1 MPPKLTARASRGG
14 TDAGGV
20 IVAGR
25 RVDRT
30 GAECAMNHRTVFFV
44 SDQTGITAETLGHS
58 LMTQF
63 DGLKFRSVT
72 VPFIDTVDKATEIVR
87 RINLTAE
94 VEGSRPIVFATF
106 VKEELRMIVQGSR
119 CLCLDFFDAF
129 IGPLERELDASSTH
143 TMGKAHGVPNT
154 HMYDRRIDAM
164 NFALENDDGSSMR
177 NYENADVILM
187 GVSRS
192 GKTPTCL
199 YMALHYG
206 IFTANYPLTDEVFET
221 GVLPPA
227 IEAQRSKLYG
237 LTISPDRL
245 RQVRSERRPDSTYSS
260 SRQVGFE
267 LRTAEGIFKK
277 RGIPYLD
284 TTECS
289 IEEIA
294 STILDNKGLLNRD
307 GQVVRRGKLA

>member
-1 MPPKLTARASRGG
+1 
-14 TDAGGV
+14 
-20 IVAGR
+20 
-25 RVDRT
+25 
-30 GAECAMNHRTVFFV
+30 MNNRTVFFV

-72 VPFIDTVDKATEIVR
+72 VPFIDTEDKATEIVR

-94 VEGSRPIVFATF
+94 VEGTRPIVFATF
-106 VKEELRMIVQGSR
+106 VTEELRIMIQNSR

-129 IGPLERELDASSTH
+129 IGPLERELEVRSTH
-143 TMGKAHGVPNT
+143 TMGKAHGMPNT
-154 HMYDRRIDAM
+154 HYYDRRIDAM
-164 NFALENDDGSSMR
+164 NYALENDDGATMR
-177 NYENADVILM
+177 NYENADVILV

-206 IFTANYPLTDEVFET
+206 IFSANYPLTDEVFET
-221 GVLPPA
+221 GLLPPS
-227 IEAQRSKLYG
+227 IEAQRDKLYG
-237 LTISPDRL
+237 LTISADRL
-245 RQVRSERRPDSTYSS
+245 RQVRNERRPDSTYASPK
-260 SRQVGFE
+260 QVGFE
-267 LRTAEGIFKK
+267 LRSAEAIFTK

-284 TTECS
+284 TSECS

-294 STILDNKGLLNRD
+294 STILHNKGLLNRN
-307 GQVVRRGKLA
+307 GEVVRRDESA

>member
-1 MPPKLTARASRGG
+1 
-14 TDAGGV
+14 
-20 IVAGR
+20 
-25 RVDRT
+25 
-30 GAECAMNHRTVFFV
+30 MNHRTVFFV

-58 LMTQF
+58 LITQF

-72 VPFIDTVDKATEIVR
+72 VPFIDTVDKATEMVR
-87 RINLTAE
+87 RINLTGE
-94 VEGSRPIVFATF
+94 VEGARPIVFATF
-106 VKEELRMIVQGSR
+106 VSEDLRAIVQGAR

-129 IGPLERELDASSTH
+129 IDPLERELNVRSTH
-143 TMGKAHGVPNT
+143 TMGKAHGRPNT
-154 HMYDRRIDAM
+154 HLYDRRIAAM

-177 NYENADVILM
+177 NYEMADVILI

-206 IFTANYPLTDEVFET
+206 IFPANYPLTDEVFET
-221 GVLPPA
+221 GRLPPA
-227 IEAQRSKLYG
+227 VERQRDKLYG
-237 LTISPDRL
+237 LTISADRL
-245 RQVRSERRPDSTYSS
+245 AQVRGERRPDSTYASPA
-260 SRQVGFE
+260 QVSFE
-267 LRTAEGIFKK
+267 LRSAEALFRK

-294 STILDNKGLLNRD
+294 STILHAKGLLDRD
-307 GQVVRRGKLA
+307 GEVKRPDKSA

>member
-1 MPPKLTARASRGG
+1 
-14 TDAGGV
+14 
-20 IVAGR
+20 
-25 RVDRT
+25 
-30 GAECAMNHRTVFFV
+30 MNHRTVFFV

-94 VEGSRPIVFATF
+94 VEGTRPIVFATF
-106 VKEELRMIVQGSR
+106 VAEELRAIVQNSR

-129 IGPLERELDASSTH
+129 IDPLERELEVRSTH
-143 TMGKAHGVPNT
+143 TMGKAHGIPNT

-177 NYENADVILM
+177 NYELADVILI

-206 IFTANYPLTDEVFET
+206 VFAANYPLTDEIFET
-221 GVLPPA
+221 ARLPAA
-227 IEAQRSKLYG
+227 IEAQRNKLYG
-237 LTISPDRL
+237 LTISADRL
-245 RQVRSERRPDSTYSS
+245 RQVRSERRPESTYASPK
-260 SRQVGFE
+260 QVGFE
-267 LRTAEGIFKK
+267 LRTAEAIFRK

-284 TTECS
+284 TSECS

-294 STILDNKGLLNRD
+294 STILHNKGLLNRD
-307 GQVVRRGKLA
+307 GEVVRPGRSA

>member
-1 MPPKLTARASRGG
+1 MFNA
-14 TDAGGV
+14 D
-20 IVAGR
+20 R
-25 RVDRT
+25 RDHRP
-30 GAECAMNHRTVFFV
+30 GAECAMNNRTVFFV

-72 VPFIDTVDKATEIVR
+72 VPFIDTEDKATEIVR

-94 VEGSRPIVFATF
+94 VEGTRPIVFATF
-106 VKEELRMIVQGSR
+106 VTEELRIMIQNSR

-129 IGPLERELDASSTH
+129 IGPLERELEVRSTH
-143 TMGKAHGVPNT
+143 TMGKAHGMPNT
-154 HMYDRRIDAM
+154 HYYDRRIDAM
-164 NFALENDDGSSMR
+164 NYALENDDGATMR
-177 NYENADVILM
+177 NYENADVILV

-206 IFTANYPLTDEVFET
+206 IFSANYPLTDEVFET
-221 GVLPPA
+221 GMLPPS
-227 IEAQRSKLYG
+227 IEAQREKLYG
-237 LTISPDRL
+237 LTISANRL
-245 RQVRSERRPDSTYSS
+245 RQVRNERRPDSTYASPK
-260 SRQVGFE
+260 QVGFE
-267 LRTAEGIFKK
+267 LRSAEAIFTK

-284 TTECS
+284 TSECS

-294 STILDNKGLLNRD
+294 STILHNKGLLNRN
-307 GQVVRRGKLA
+307 GEVVRRDESA

>member
-1 MPPKLTARASRGG
+1 
-14 TDAGGV
+14 
-20 IVAGR
+20 
-25 RVDRT
+25 
-30 GAECAMNHRTVFFV
+30 MNHRTVFFV

-106 VKEELRMIVQGSR
+106 VQEELREMVRGAR

-129 IGPLERELDASSTH
+129 IDPLERELDVRSTH
-143 TMGKAHGVPNT
+143 TMGKAHGRPNT
-154 HMYDRRIDAM
+154 HIYDRRIDAM
-164 NFALENDDGSSMR
+164 NFALENDDGASVR
-177 NYENADVILM
+177 NYELADVILV

-206 IFTANYPLTDEVFET
+206 IFPANYPLTDEVFET
-221 GVLPPA
+221 GRLPA
-227 IEAQRSKLYG
+227 FIEARRDKLYG
-237 LTISPDRL
+237 LTISPERL
-245 RQVRSERRPDSTYSS
+245 TQVRSERRPGSTYSS
-260 SRQVGFE
+260 PAQVSFE
-267 LRTAEGIFKK
+267 LRSAEALFRK
-277 RGIPYLD
+277 RGIPFLD

-294 STILDNKGLLNRD
+294 STILHAKGLLDRD
-307 GQVVRRGKLA
+307 GEIVRPEKMA

>member
-1 MPPKLTARASRGG
+1 
-14 TDAGGV
+14 
-20 IVAGR
+20 
-25 RVDRT
+25 
-30 GAECAMNHRTVFFV
+30 MNHRTVFFV

-72 VPFIDTVDKATEIVR
+72 VPFIDTVDKATEMVR

-94 VEGSRPIVFATF
+94 VEGARPIVFATF
-106 VKEELRMIVQGSR
+106 VQEELREMVQGAR

-129 IGPLERELDASSTH
+129 IDPLERELDVRSTH
-143 TMGKAHGVPNT
+143 TMGKAHGRPNT
-154 HMYDRRIDAM
+154 RGYDRRIDAM

-177 NYENADVILM
+177 NYELADVILV

-192 GKTPTCL
+192 GNTPTCL

-206 IFTANYPLTDEVFET
+206 VFPANYPLTDEVFET
-221 GVLPPA
+221 GRLPPA
-227 IEAQRSKLYG
+227 IEAQRDKLYG
-237 LTISPDRL
+237 LTISADRL
-245 RQVRSERRPDSTYSS
+245 TQVRGERRPNSPYASPA
-260 SRQVGFE
+260 QVSFE
-267 LRTAEGIFKK
+267 LRSAEALFRK

-294 STILDNKGLLNRD
+294 STILHAKGLLDRD
-307 GQVVRRGKLA
+307 GEVKRPETSG